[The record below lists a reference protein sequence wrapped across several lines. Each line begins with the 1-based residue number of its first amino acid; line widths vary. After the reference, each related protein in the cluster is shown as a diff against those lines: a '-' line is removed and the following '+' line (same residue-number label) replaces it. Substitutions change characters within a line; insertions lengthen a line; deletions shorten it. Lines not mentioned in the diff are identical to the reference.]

1 MSPTESSPGAPPDP
15 APAAPP
21 DPAPAAPPAER
32 PAAGERVVAEPGWER
47 LLIWTLFPLLGAG
60 AIAGLHALTDW
71 LVKLPWAP
79 VKIAAKFVKD
89 LPDPAATL
97 GAIGI
102 GVVAGLIVAVTAV
115 HEQLAVTVA
124 ADRVTLARRDGTVR
138 EVDGKTVDLVFLDGK
153 HLVLLDAAGA
163 ELARE
168 KSDLKGE
175 LLREAFEAHGYRWV
189 DEDPH
194 LAEYRLWVA
203 PVGDLPESVNVLL
216 TARQKALKDGK
227 TGYAARI
234 RTELSHLGF
243 IIRDDKKHQHWRH
256 PTPPT
261 P

>member
-1 MSPTESSPGAPPDP
+1 MSPPEPAPGAPPEP
-15 APAAPP
+15 APTAPP
-21 DPAPAAPPAER
+21 D
-32 PAAGERVVAEPGWER
+32 ERVVAEPGWER
-47 LLIWTLFPLLGAG
+47 LLIWILFPLLGAG

-71 LVKLPWAP
+71 FVKLPWAP
-79 VKIAAKFVKD
+79 VKIAAKFVDD

-97 GAIGI
+97 GAIAI

-115 HEQLAVTVA
+115 HEQLVVTVG

-138 EVDGKTVDLVFLDGK
+138 QVDGKAVDLVFLDGK

-175 LLREAFEAHGYRWV
+175 LLREAFEAQGYRWV

-194 LAEYRLWVA
+194 RAEYRLWVA
-203 PVGDLPESVNVLL
+203 PVADLPDGVNVLL

-227 TGYAARI
+227 TDYAARI
-234 RTELSHLGF
+234 RTELAHLGF
-243 IIRDDKKHQHWRH
+243 VIRDEKKHQHWRR
-256 PTPPT
+256 PTP
-261 P
+261 